1 MTNGNMPNAF
11 PENNPGVPTAKP
23 KKKIYKRVW
32 FWLLIIPAAFIL
44 IFIISGIVGGG
55 DSTPKLIDLPEG
67 EYRAQCQSYTYDEV
81 ARNPDAYS
89 GKLAKFTGEV
99 VQVVKKGDKETS
111 LRVNVT
117 KNGDSITYYTD
128 TVYVIY
134 KYDNKENAVSILE
147 NDIITLYGELNG
159 EQTYESVLG
168 QQITIPKIYVK
179 YVDIVG
185 KAN

>member
-11 PENNPGVPTAKP
+11 PENNSGVPTAKP

-32 FWLLIIPAAFIL
+32 FWLLIIPAALIL
-44 IFIISGIVGGG
+44 IFIISGIIGGG

-81 ARNPDAYS
+81 ARNPDSYS

-99 VQVVKKGDKETS
+99 VQVIRKSDKELQ

-117 KNGDSITYYTD
+117 KKGSDEFAYYTD
-128 TVYVIY
+128 TVFVIY
-134 KYDNKENAVSILE
+134 TKKDSSNILE
-147 NDIITLYGELNG
+147 DDIITLYGELKG
-159 EQTYESVLG
+159 EQSYESIFG
-168 QQITIPKIYVK
+168 EKITIPKIYAKFIDV
-179 YVDIVG
+179 VG
-185 KAN
+185 KSS